1 MAKKKINLHEY
12 QQDILSKLKI
22 STEKG
27 QAESTSRLAVKVGEH
42 DYLLSLA
49 DVSEVLPV
57 PEILKI
63 PLTQSWFLGMAN
75 VRGNLYALTDFA
87 QFIGLGTSVISPQ
100 SRILLINDKFG
111 INAALLVDRLIG
123 LRSLSEMQLQKKS
136 GQEVFWVLN
145 KFTDN
150 TNVEWSELDLGEFI
164 HQPSFMQ
171 VAA

>member
-27 QAESTSRLAVKVGEH
+27 QAASTSRLAVNVGENAF
-42 DYLLSLA
+42 LLSLA

-57 PEILKI
+57 PEILTI
-63 PLTQSWFLGMAN
+63 PLTQPWFLGMAN

-87 QFIGLGTSVISPQ
+87 QFIGLSPSVISAQ

-111 INAALLVDRLIG
+111 INAALLVDRLVG

-136 GQEVFWVLN
+136 GQESFWVLN
-145 KFTDN
+145 KFLDN
-150 TNVEWSELDLGEFI
+150 NSVEWSELDLGEFV
-164 HQPSFMQ
+164 HQPSFLQ

>member
-12 QQDILSKLKI
+12 QQDILSKLKL
-22 STEKG
+22 SAEKG
-27 QAESTSRLAVKVGEH
+27 QAESTSRLAVKVGEK
-42 DYLLSLA
+42 DYLLSLS

-63 PLTQSWFLGMAN
+63 PLTQPWFLGMAN

-87 QFIGLGTSVISPQ
+87 LFIGLSPSVISQQ
-100 SRILLINDKFG
+100 SRILLLNDKFG
-111 INAALLVDRLIG
+111 INAALLVDRLVG
-123 LRSLSEMQLQKKS
+123 LRSLGEMQQKKKS
-136 GQEVFWVLN
+136 GKAAFWVLDN
-145 KFTDN
+145 FTDN
-150 TNVEWSELDLGEFI
+150 TGVEWSELDLGEFI

>member
-27 QAESTSRLAVKVGEH
+27 QAESTSRLAVKVGEQ

-63 PLTQSWFLGMAN
+63 PLTQAWFLGMAN

-87 QFIGLGTSVISPQ
+87 HFIGLSPSVLSTQ

-111 INAALLVDRLIG
+111 INAALLVDRLVG

-136 GQEVFWVLN
+136 GQEAFWVLN

-150 TNVEWSELDLGEFI
+150 TNIQWSELDLGEFI